1 MKIYYEDSLPYAKA
15 FFSDVAECQVF
26 SHRTVTAESL
36 ADADILL
43 VRSTTKVNEQL
54 LALNQGLKFVGTA
67 TAGTNHMD
75 FNYLHGRGIQT
86 ASAAGCNAVAVAEYV
101 LSAIFVMAE
110 KLAWL
115 LADKTVGIV
124 GAGHVGSALQQKLK
138 ALGIKTLLCD
148 PPLQEQGDQREFVDM
163 QQIMACDVITLH
175 VPLVTEGLYPT
186 AHLFDHVRLA
196 KLSRDQVLIN
206 ACRGEVL
213 DNQAALALF
222 KQGKPLNLVLDVW
235 ENEPAIELELVPYV
249 ALATA
254 HIAGHTIEGKARGT
268 EMLYHKVCKLLNQPI
283 LKHLSDYLPLAD
295 PQVVELQANEL
306 SEQVWRDLILSV
318 YDIRND
324 DQQFKASINEPEQFG
339 YIRKNYAIRR
349 EFAALQ
355 VNAGNFHG
363 SEAIYELGFS
373 PLR

>member
-1 MKIYYEDSLPYAKA
+1 MKIYYEDSLPYAEQ
-15 FFSDVAECQVF
+15 FFADLAQCQVF
-26 SHRTVTAESL
+26 SHRTVTADTL

-54 LALNQGLKFVGTA
+54 LSLNQQLKFVGTA

-75 FNYLHGRGIQT
+75 FDYLQGRGIET

-124 GAGHVGSALQQKLK
+124 GAGHVGSALEQKLK

-148 PPLQEQGDQREFVDM
+148 PPLQDKGDPREFVDM
-163 QQIMACDVITLH
+163 QQIMACDVISLH
-175 VPLVTEGLYPT
+175 VPLVKDGLYPT
-186 AHLFDHVRLA
+186 AHLFDRNRLA
-196 KLSRDQVLIN
+196 TLTADQILIN

-213 DNQAALALF
+213 DNQAALSLF
-222 KQGKPLNLVLDVW
+222 KQGKAMNLVLDVW
-235 ENEPAIELELVPYV
+235 ENEPLIDLELVPYV

-268 EMLYHKVCKLLNQPI
+268 EMLYHKVCELLNKPI
-283 LKHLSDYLPLAD
+283 CKQLSDYLPVAD
-295 PQVVELQANEL
+295 PLILEISDNGE
-306 SEQVWRDLILSV
+306 EQDVIKGLILSV

-324 DQQFKASINEPEQFG
+324 NLQFKASINEPEQFG

-355 VNAGNFHG
+355 VNAGNFDR